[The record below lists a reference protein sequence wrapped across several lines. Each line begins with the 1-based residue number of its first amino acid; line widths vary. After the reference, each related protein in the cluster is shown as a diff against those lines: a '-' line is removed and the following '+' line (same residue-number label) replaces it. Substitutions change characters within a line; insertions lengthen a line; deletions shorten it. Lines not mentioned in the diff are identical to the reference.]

1 MDDSRTVKK
10 IFNATPDGKRKVGRP
25 RRRCDE
31 GVRRD
36 IRILGIRNSRNS
48 ALNREE
54 WRKLLKK
61 GRTHIGLSS
70 Y

>member
-10 IFNATPDGKRKVGRP
+10 FYNATPDAKRKVGRP
-25 RRRCDE
+25 GRRGEE
-31 GVRRD
+31 GVRQD
-36 IRILGIRNSRNS
+36 IRILGIRNWRNS

-54 WRKLLKK
+54 LRKLLKK
-61 GRTHIGLSS
+61 TRAHIGLSS